1 MSVLDDF
8 LPNVKSLA
16 EIKPI
21 AGIRPSL
28 EVLKS
33 ATNRFGTASFKGLV
47 AIMLTI
53 IVVAQLFIQTLISQ
67 GAFTEQQ
74 LMLEVRTSSAQ
85 AQALEQQITV
95 MAAPATLAKR
105 AENLGMVMMDT
116 PVFLSLQDGEILGK
130 PVAANALSKTTNI
143 VKTLDHSSIALT
155 KSGGDQLQT
164 SQMLTDDA
172 AFLVSGN

>member
-8 LPNVKSLA
+8 LPNVKSLG

-21 AGIRPSL
+21 AGIGPSMEL
-28 EVLKS
+28 IKS
-33 ATNRFGTASFKGLV
+33 ATNRFGSVGVKAFAAVFLTAMVIVQLV
-47 AIMLTI
+47 
-53 IVVAQLFIQTLISQ
+53 IQTVVSQ

-85 AQALEQQITV
+85 VQALEQQITV
-95 MAAPATLAKR
+95 MAAPATLANR

-130 PVAANALSKTTNI
+130 PVAANSWGRTANN

-155 KSGGDQLQT
+155 KSGADQLQT
-164 SQMLTDDA
+164 AQILTDDA

>member
-8 LPNVKSLA
+8 LPNVKGLS

-28 EVLKS
+28 ELIKS
-33 ATNRFGTASFKGLV
+33 ASYRVSSLGFKAAALV
-47 AIMLTI
+47 ILIAM
-53 IVVAQLFIQTLISQ
+53 VVVQLFIQTIISQ

-74 LMLEVRTSSAQ
+74 LMLEVRTTSAQ
-85 AQALEQQITV
+85 MQALEQQMTV

-116 PVFLSLQDGEILGK
+116 PVFLSLSDGEILGK
-130 PVAANALSKTTNI
+130 PAAANVFEKTTNN
-143 VKTLDHSSIALT
+143 VKTLDHSTIALT

>member
-8 LPNVKSLA
+8 LPNVKSLG

-21 AGIRPSL
+21 AGVRPSMEL
-28 EVLKS
+28 IKS
-33 ATNRFGTASFKGLV
+33 ATNRFGSVGFKAAV
-47 AIMLTI
+47 IFFLTL
-53 IVVAQLFIQTLISQ
+53 IVVLQLLIQTLISQ

-85 AQALEQQITV
+85 VQALEQQITV
-95 MAAPATLAKR
+95 MAAPATLSQR
-105 AENLGMVMMDT
+105 AEDLGMVMMDT
-116 PVFLSLQDGEILGK
+116 PVFLSLQTGEILGK
-130 PVAANALSKTTNI
+130 PIAANIWNTTANN

-155 KSGGDQLQT
+155 KNGSEQLETSQLQ
-164 SQMLTDDA
+164 TDDA

>member
-8 LPNVKSLA
+8 LPNVKTLGD
-16 EIKPI
+16 IKPI
-21 AGIRPSL
+21 AGIRPSMEL
-28 EVLKS
+28 IKS
-33 ATNRFGTASFKGLV
+33 ASRRVSSLGFKALTIAILV
-47 AIMLTI
+47 AI
-53 IVVAQLFIQTLISQ
+53 IVLQLVIQTLISQ

-85 AQALEQQITV
+85 VQALEQQITV

-116 PVFLSLQDGEILGK
+116 PVFLSLKDGEILGK
-130 PVAANALSKTTNI
+130 PVAANVWDKTTNN

-155 KSGGDQLQT
+155 KNGGDQLQT
-164 SQMLTDDA
+164 SQILTDDS